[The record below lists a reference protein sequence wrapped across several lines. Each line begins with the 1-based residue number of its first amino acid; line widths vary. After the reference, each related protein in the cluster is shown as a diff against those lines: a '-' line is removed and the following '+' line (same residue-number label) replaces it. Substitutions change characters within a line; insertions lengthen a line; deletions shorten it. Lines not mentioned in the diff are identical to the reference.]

1 MFGSKFAK
9 FLMLF
14 FKVKVSSSSNFSSF
28 FSVLTHNS
36 SVHFWRKHNI
46 LSTKVAH
53 QSAYFQT
60 SHFQIHQ
67 IPYVIFET
75 KSQFFFKLCITLQCQ
90 ETWLFRTFLSK
101 TKFLMSFF
109 KPRVSFPLNSASPFS
124 GITHTS
130 CELFG
135 WSITCFGQKQS
146 VKVQFF
152 RISSALMKV
161 HPIPHAIFETSRS
174 GIIQT
179 LYHCSVSWKITP
191 LYFCSSN
198 LVYFE
203 QDELIENRFSDDWV
217 VALVNECGFK
227 CGCCGFNPY

>member
-1 MFGSKFAK
+1 
-9 FLMLF
+9 
-14 FKVKVSSSSNFSSF
+14 
-28 FSVLTHNS
+28 
-36 SVHFWRKHNI
+36 
-46 LSTKVAH
+46 
-53 QSAYFQT
+53 
-60 SHFQIHQ
+60 
-67 IPYVIFET
+67 
-75 KSQFFFKLCITLQCQ
+75 
-90 ETWLFRTFLSK
+90 
-101 TKFLMSFF
+101 MSFF

-130 CELFG
+130 YELFG

-161 HPIPHAIFETSRS
+161 HPIPHAIFETWRS

-191 LYFCSSN
+191 LYFWSSN

-203 QDELIENRFSDDWV
+203 QDELIENRFSDFWV

-227 CGCCGFNPY
+227 CGSCGFNLY